1 MMANWV
7 LPREGRGKR
16 EKEKERELG
25 TIDSYVSLSPF
36 FTDSNVTDL
45 DIHLVRQ
52 LVRSGNILMEM
63 DRYLVHCRMVA
74 FHARLDYLSQT
85 QLREILTR
93 RVTEFAMRLKEFN
106 RLDPGDRDQV
116 GERRENGA
124 LTD

>member
-1 MMANWV
+1 
-7 LPREGRGKR
+7 
-16 EKEKERELG
+16 
-25 TIDSYVSLSPF
+25 
-36 FTDSNVTDL
+36 
-45 DIHLVRQ
+45 
-52 LVRSGNILMEM
+52 
-63 DRYLVHCRMVA
+63 MVA

-116 GERRENGA
+116 GERRDDGV